1 MNLSD
6 HLYECCIQCGAQPA
20 DKSAVLRSIA
30 QLAKNCEELQHISED
45 TIFQGLSEREA
56 LGSTGFGDGIAIP
69 HCTIEDLSTFIVG
82 MLIVPEGVDFDSI
95 DGEKAKL
102 FMFILAPTNQRNEHI
117 QVLSRISSV
126 LRFPANVQ
134 EILAAQTPTAAR
146 ENFLRHLSVEAE
158 SPVKKDYS
166 HFTVIIQDEAAFNDV
181 LTTFTDIP
189 NCFVS
194 VLESNNAGKY
204 LHALPL
210 FANFWNN
217 DQQGFQR
224 VILAVVDK
232 SLANEAIR
240 RTKMIMDELGE
251 EAGILLFTQPISYMT
266 GSINLS

>member
-1 MNLSD
+1 MNVSD
-6 HLYECCIQCGAQPA
+6 HLHECCIRCGAQVS
-20 DKSAVLRSIA
+20 DKTSVLRAIA
-30 QLAKNCEELQHISED
+30 RLAGGCPQLRHIAED
-45 TIFQGLSEREA
+45 AIYQGLSEREA

-69 HCTIEDLSTFIVG
+69 HCVVDGLSEFIVG
-82 MLIVPEGVDFDSI
+82 MLTVPDGVDFDSI
-95 DGEKAKL
+95 DGQKTTL
-102 FMFILAPTNQRNEHI
+102 FMFILAPLNQRNEHI

-134 EILAAQTPTAAR
+134 EILAAQTPAAAR

-158 SPVKKDYS
+158 SPVKKEYS
-166 HFTVIIQDEAAFNDV
+166 HFTVVVQDEAAFNDV
-181 LTTFTDIP
+181 LTIFTDIP

-194 VLESNNAGKY
+194 VVESSNAGKY

-224 VILAVVDK
+224 IIIAVVNK

-240 RTKMIMDELGE
+240 RVKMIMEETGE
-251 EAGILLFTQPISYMT
+251 DAGILLFTQPISYMT
-266 GSINLS
+266 GSLNLS